1 MPSDHVIQFPAD
13 FVWGAATASFQIE
26 GAAHEDG
33 RGESIWDRFCAT
45 PGKVRNGDTGE
56 IACDFYHRYPED
68 VALMRELGIDAFRFS
83 IAWPRILPEG
93 RGRVNHEG
101 LDFYDRLLDELLESD
116 IRPFVTL
123 YHWDLPQ
130 ALEDLGG
137 WPNRDIVDAFGE
149 YTEIVAG
156 RLGDRVERWIT
167 LNEPRVS
174 TWEGYGNG
182 RHAPGR
188 TSAADAL
195 ATSHHLLL
203 AHGRA
208 VEILRRVVPAA
219 KVGITLDLHPVYPAS
234 ESDADRAAATRMDGL
249 ENRWFLDPIFRSEYP
264 ADVLESLDGSA
275 PTILDGDL
283 ESISAPIDFLGV
295 NNYSRQVV
303 SAGPGGNGQNAA
315 RDPDSAYTDM
325 GWEVYPEGLHDV
337 LIRLRDEYA
346 VPSIYITENGAA
358 FADVR
363 SHDGAVRDPEREAF
377 LEAYIGAVG
386 RAVAAGVPVHGYFV
400 WSLLDNFE
408 WGWGYG
414 KRFGIV
420 YVDYPTLERVPKGSF
435 EWYRDLIA
443 AQRSGSLLREASGM

>member
-26 GAAHEDG
+26 GASHEDG

-45 PGKVRNGDTGE
+45 PGKVRSGDTGE

-208 VEILRRVVPAA
+208 VEILRRAVPNA

-234 ESDADRAAATRMDGL
+234 ESDADKAAATRMDGL
-249 ENRWFLDPIFRSEYP
+249 ENRWFLDPIFRGEYP
-264 ADVLESLDGSA
+264 ADVLDSLDGSA

-337 LIRLRDEYA
+337 LIRLRDEYT

-377 LEAYIGAVG
+377 LEAYIDAVG
-386 RAVAAGVPVHGYFV
+386 RAVTAGVPVHGYFV

-443 AQRSGSLLREASGM
+443 AQRSSSLLREASGI